1 MTPLAATSPPTP
13 TPASNARADRNASGS
28 GDGNA
33 FAQALER
40 RQGARPGDAAAR
52 SRGPGDGASGPT
64 DASLPGVTPDSSSLT
79 GTVGASDADT
89 LEAPTPAVVDIQ
101 QPAPVWPP
109 AGLAALLGFP
119 ADVALEPA
127 DAAVTGDADTDAR
140 PLPRPPAGLAALLGF
155 PADEALELADAAVT
169 GDADT
174 DARPL
179 PLGGVLQPA
188 SMSLA
193 PAALTL
199 PDAVAPDAEPDIALP
214 VPTLAVDATTPVEGG
229 EPAPVAFTLPA
240 TAGLREP
247 APVLAAPLPTP
258 HVGAEDFEA
267 RFGAQ
272 LEWMADQKI
281 GHARIRVT
289 PHDLGPVEV
298 RLHMDGD
305 RIRAEFVSAQ
315 AETRQALEQGLPRL
329 RDLLGESGFQL
340 AHAGVGSG
348 QTGRDGAPSSAA
360 TQGGGEA
367 PDGDGPAQAIA
378 PARHRAVAGLLDAYA

>member
-1 MTPLAATSPPTP
+1 MTPLAATPPPTP
-13 TPASNARADRNASGS
+13 APASNARADRNASGS

-52 SRGPGDGASGPT
+52 PRGPGDGASAPT
-64 DASLPGVTPDSSSLT
+64 DASLPGATPDSSSLT

-140 PLPRPPAGLAALLGF
+140 PLP
-155 PADEALELADAAVT
+155 
-169 GDADT
+169 
-174 DARPL
+174 
-179 PLGGVLQPA
+179 LGGVLQPA

-199 PDAVAPDAEPDIALP
+199 PDGVAPDAEPDIALP

-367 PDGDGPAQAIA
+367 PDGDVPAQAIA